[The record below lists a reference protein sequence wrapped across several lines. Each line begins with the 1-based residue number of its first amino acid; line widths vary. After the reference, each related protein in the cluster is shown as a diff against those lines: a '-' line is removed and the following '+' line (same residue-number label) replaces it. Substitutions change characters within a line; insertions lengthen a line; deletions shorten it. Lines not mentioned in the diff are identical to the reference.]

1 MTRKIIV
8 VGGVAGGASTACRL
22 RRLDE
27 EAHIIMFERGADISF
42 ANCGLPYYVGG
53 VIEQRKK
60 LLVQTPKSMRS
71 RFNIDVR
78 TMSEVIK
85 VYPAEKKVEV
95 KSLINDTVFE
105 ESYDYLVL
113 SPGAQPALHNIPGIE
128 KSNVFVVRN
137 VPDSDN
143 IKQFIQASQPSAAAV
158 VGAGYIGLEM
168 AEMLKES
175 GLKVTIVEAADQI
188 MGALDPDMAAIVQD
202 YIKKQGIDII
212 LSDKVVAMEGAEQ
225 VEQVS
230 LESGNTIAAGIV
242 IMGAGV
248 KPEVWLAKEAG
259 LAIGATG
266 GILVNEC
273 LQTSDPFI
281 YAAGDAIQIKDFVT
295 GDDSL
300 VPLAGPANRQGWIVA
315 NNICGRQIKYTGS
328 QGTSIVKIMDMVA
341 GGTGQN
347 EKQLK
352 AKKLDYLFCHA
363 HPFSHATYYPG
374 STQMTIKLLFTP
386 GEGKIL
392 GAQVVGY
399 DNVDKTIDVLAT
411 AIRAGMNVY
420 DLLELELAY
429 APPFSSAKSPPNM
442 VGYVA
447 ANILDG
453 SIDCVR
459 WEEVQDLLEEGTFL
473 IDARMPK
480 EVEKGSVAGAHNIPV
495 DDLRDR
501 LEELPKDQEIAVFC
515 QVGLRSYIANR
526 ILQQNGFKAKNI
538 SGGYRLY
545 QSLKNC
551 GLVD

>member
-1 MTRKIIV
+1 MKKKILI
-8 VGGVAGGASTACRL
+8 VGGVAGGASSACRL

-27 EAHIIMFERGADISF
+27 EAEIIMFERGADISF

-60 LLVQTPKSMRS
+60 LLVQTPKAMRS

-78 TMSEVIK
+78 TMSEVKKIS
-85 VYPAEKKVEV
+85 PTEKKVEV
-95 KSLINDTVFE
+95 RNLLDDTSYEVN
-105 ESYDYLVL
+105 YDYLVL
-113 SPGAQPALHNIPGIE
+113 SPGAQPALHDIPGINKE
-128 KSNVFVVRN
+128 NVFVVRN
-137 VPDSDN
+137 VPDSDA
-143 IKQFIQASQPSAAAV
+143 IKHYIEVNKPSAAAV

-175 GLKVTIVEAADQI
+175 GLKVTIVEAAGQI
-188 MGALDPDMAAIVQD
+188 MGALDPDMAAIVQE
-202 YIKKQGIDII
+202 YIQKQGIDII
-212 LSDKVVAMEGAEQ
+212 ISDKVVAMEGSQQ
-225 VEQVS
+225 VEKIQ
-230 LESGNTIAAGIV
+230 LESGKSVSAQIV

-259 LAIGATG
+259 LAIGSTG
-266 GILVNEC
+266 GILVDEY
-273 LQTSDPFI
+273 LQTSDPYI

-315 NNICGRQIKYTGS
+315 NNICGRQIKYPGS

-347 EKQLK
+347 EKQLQRK
-352 AKKLDYLFCHA
+352 NIEYLVCHA

-386 GEGKIL
+386 GEGEIL
-392 GAQVVGY
+392 GAQAVGY
-399 DNVDKTIDVLAT
+399 GNVDKTIDVLAT
-411 AIRAGMNVY
+411 AIRADMTVY

-447 ANILDG
+447 ANILDN

-459 WEEVQDLLEEGTFL
+459 WEEVQGLVEGGAFL
-473 IDARMPK
+473 IDTRLPA
-480 EVEKGSVAGAHNIPV
+480 EAEKGSVPGAHNIPV
-495 DDLRDR
+495 DNLRDR
-501 LEELPKDQEIAVFC
+501 LDEIPQDKDICVFC

-526 ILQQNGFKAKNI
+526 ILKQKGFKSLNI
-538 SGGYRLY
+538 SGGYKLY
-545 QSLKNC
+545 KSLKNC
-551 GLVD
+551 GVID

>member
-1 MTRKIIV
+1 MTRKIII

-27 EAHIIMFERGADISF
+27 EAQIIMLERGEDISF

-53 VIEQRKK
+53 VIEKRKK

-78 TMSEVIK
+78 NMSEVIK
-85 VYPAEKKVEV
+85 VYPAEKKVEIKNLV
-95 KSLINDTVFE
+95 NDTVYE

-128 KSNVFVVRN
+128 KANVFVVRN

-143 IKQFIQASQPSAAAV
+143 IKQYIEVNRPETAAV

-168 AEMLKES
+168 AEMLKEL

-188 MGALDPDMAAIVQD
+188 MGALDPDMAAIVQE
-202 YIKKQGIDII
+202 YIQKQGIDVI

-225 VEQVS
+225 VEKIQ
-230 LESGNTIAAGIV
+230 LESGKNISAQIV

-259 LAIGATG
+259 LAVGTTG
-266 GILVNEC
+266 GILVNEQ
-273 LQTSDPFI
+273 LQTSDSFI

-315 NNICGRQIKYTGS
+315 NNICGRNIKYTGS

-352 AKKLDYLFCHA
+352 RKNIEYLFCHA
-363 HPFSHATYYPG
+363 KPFSHATYYPG

-411 AIRAGMNVY
+411 AIRGRMNVY

-429 APPFSSAKSPPNM
+429 APPFSSAKSPTNM

-453 SIDCVR
+453 STDSMS
-459 WEEVQDLLEEGTFL
+459 WEEVQHLAVEDIYL
-473 IDARMPK
+473 IDVRSPK
-480 EVEKGSVAGAHNIPV
+480 EVEKGTIAGAYNIPV
-495 DDLRDR
+495 DNLRER
-501 LEELPKDQEIAVFC
+501 LNEVPKDKDIVIFCEI
-515 QVGLRSYIANR
+515 GLRGYIAAR
-526 ILQQNGFKAKNI
+526 ILKQNGINSKNI

-551 GLVD
+551 GLVE

>member
-1 MTRKIIV
+1 
-8 VGGVAGGASTACRL
+8 
-22 RRLDE
+22 
-27 EAHIIMFERGADISF
+27 MFERGADISF

-85 VYPAEKKVEV
+85 VKPADKKVEV
-95 KSLINDTVFE
+95 KNLINDTVYE
-105 ESYDYLVL
+105 ETYDYLIL

-143 IKQFIQASQPSAAAV
+143 IKQYIQSHQPSAAAV

-175 GLKVTIVEAADQI
+175 GLKVTIIEAADQI
-188 MGALDPDMAAIVQD
+188 LGALDPDMAAIVQD

-225 VEQVS
+225 VEKVQ
-230 LESGNTIAAGIV
+230 LESGKTVAAGLI
-242 IMGAGV
+242 IMGTGV
-248 KPEVWLAKEAG
+248 KPEVWLAQEAG
-259 LAIGATG
+259 LAIGSTG
-266 GILVNEC
+266 GILVNEY

-352 AKKLDYLFCHA
+352 RKNIDYLFCHA

-374 STQMTIKLLFTP
+374 SSQMTIKLLFTP

-442 VGYVA
+442 VAYVA

-459 WEEVQDLLEEGTFL
+459 WEEVRDLLEEGTFL
-473 IDARMPK
+473 IDARMPR
-480 EVEKGSVAGAHNIPV
+480 EVEKGSVDGAHNIPV
-495 DDLRDR
+495 DDLRER
-501 LEELPKDQEIAVFC
+501 LDELPKDREIAVFC
-515 QVGLRSYIANR
+515 QVGMRSYIANR

-545 QSLKNC
+545 QYLKNS
-551 GLVD
+551 GLVE

>member
-1 MTRKIIV
+1 MSRKIIV
-8 VGGVAGGASTACRL
+8 VGGVAGGASAACRL

-60 LLVQTPKSMRS
+60 LLVQTPKSMQS

-85 VYPAEKKVEV
+85 IYPAEKKVKIRNLV
-95 KSLINDTVFE
+95 NDAVYE
-105 ESYDYLVL
+105 ENYDYLVL
-113 SPGAQPALHNIPGIE
+113 SPGAQPLLHNIPGIE
-128 KSNVFVVRN
+128 KANVFVVRN
-137 VPDSDN
+137 VPDSDH
-143 IKQFIQASQPSAAAV
+143 IKQYIQSQQPTAAVV

-168 AEMLKES
+168 AEMLKKS
-175 GLKVTIVEAADQI
+175 GLKVSIVEAADQI

-202 YIKKQGIDII
+202 YITKQGIDII
-212 LSDKVVAMEGAEQ
+212 LSDKVVAMEGIEQ
-225 VEQVS
+225 VEQVQ
-230 LESGNTIAAGIV
+230 LESGKVIPAGIV

-248 KPEVWLAKEAG
+248 KPEVGLAQEAG
-259 LAIGATG
+259 LALGATG
-266 GILVNEC
+266 GILVNEY

-281 YAAGDAIQIKDFVT
+281 FAAGDAIQIKDWVT
-295 GDDSL
+295 GAEIL

-315 NNICGRQIKYTGS
+315 NNICGRKIKYNGA
-328 QGTSIVKIMDMVA
+328 QGTSIVKIIDMVA

-352 AKKLDYLFCHA
+352 RKNIDYLFCHA

-442 VGYVA
+442 IGYVA

-453 SIDCVR
+453 SIDCVP
-459 WEEVQDLLEEGTFL
+459 WGEVPDLLEKGTFL
-473 IDARMPK
+473 IDVRMPK
-480 EVEKGSVAGAHNIPV
+480 EVEKGSVDGAHNIPV
-495 DDLRDR
+495 DNLRER
-501 LEELPKDQEIAVFC
+501 LEEVPRDQAVAVFC

-526 ILQQNGFKAKNI
+526 ILQQKGIKVKNI